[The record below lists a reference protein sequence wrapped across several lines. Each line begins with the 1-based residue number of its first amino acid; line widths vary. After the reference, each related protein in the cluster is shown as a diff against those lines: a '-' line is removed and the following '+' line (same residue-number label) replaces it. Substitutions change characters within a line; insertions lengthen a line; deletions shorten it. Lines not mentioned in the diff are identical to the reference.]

1 MKIIKKILLAIGILI
16 FLILVSALFI
26 KKEYAVERE
35 IIINKPASEV
45 YDYVRILR
53 NQNAFSTFAKKD
65 PNMKSVYTGIDGE
78 AGSVFAWEGNN
89 EVGSGEQK
97 ITKLTKDK
105 RIDIEMHFIDPF
117 ESYAPAYFTF
127 ENLSAM
133 QTKVKWGMN
142 GKMAYPLNFM
152 RLFFDMEEMIGKE
165 YEASL
170 QNLKLILEKEQQ

>member
-16 FLILVSALFI
+16 LLVLISALFI
-26 KKEYAVERE
+26 KKDYAVEKE

-65 PNMKSVYTGIDGE
+65 PNIKSVYTGKDGE
-78 AGSVFAWEGNN
+78 TGSVFAWEGNS

-97 ITKLTKDK
+97 ITKLTKDQ
-105 RIDIEMHFIDPF
+105 RIDIEMHFINPF

-127 ENLSAM
+127 ENVSAN
-133 QTKVKWGMN
+133 QTKIKWGMN
-142 GKMAYPLNFM
+142 GKMVYPLNFM
-152 RLFFDMEEMIGKE
+152 RIFFDMEEMIGKE
-165 YEASL
+165 YQISL
-170 QNLKLILEKEQQ
+170 QNLKSILEKE

>member
-16 FLILVSALFI
+16 LLVLISALFI
-26 KKEYAVERE
+26 KKDYAVEKE

-65 PNMKSVYTGIDGE
+65 PNMKSVYTGKDGE
-78 AGSVFAWEGNN
+78 TGSVFAWEGNS

-97 ITKLTKDK
+97 ITKLTKDQ
-105 RIDIEMHFIDPF
+105 RIDIEMHFINPF

-127 ENLSAM
+127 ESVSAN
-133 QTKVKWGMN
+133 QTKIKWGMN

-152 RLFFDMEEMIGKE
+152 RIFFDMEEMIGKE
-165 YEASL
+165 YQISL
-170 QNLKLILEKEQQ
+170 QNLKSILEKE

>member
-16 FLILVSALFI
+16 LLVLISALFI
-26 KKEYAVERE
+26 KKDYAVEKE

-65 PNMKSVYTGIDGE
+65 PNIKSVYTGKDGE
-78 AGSVFAWEGNN
+78 TGSVFAWEGNS

-97 ITKLTKDK
+97 ITKLTKDQ
-105 RIDIEMHFIDPF
+105 RIDIEMHFINPF

-127 ENLSAM
+127 ENVSAN
-133 QTKVKWGMN
+133 QTKIKWGMN

-152 RLFFDMEEMIGKE
+152 RIFFDMEEMIGKE
-165 YEASL
+165 YQISL
-170 QNLKLILEKEQQ
+170 QNLKSILEKE

>member
-1 MKIIKKILLAIGILI
+1 MKIIKKILLVIGILI
-16 FLILVSALFI
+16 LLVLVSALFI
-26 KKEYAVERE
+26 KKDYAVERE
-35 IIINKPASEV
+35 ILINKPASEV

-65 PNMKSVYTGIDGE
+65 PDMKSVYTGTDGE
-78 AGSVFAWEGNN
+78 TGSVFAWEGNN

-97 ITKLTKDK
+97 ITKLTKDQ

-127 ENLSAM
+127 ETVTAN
-133 QTKVKWGMN
+133 QTKIKWGMS

-165 YEASL
+165 YQLSL
-170 QNLKLILEKEQQ
+170 QNLKSILEKE

>member
-1 MKIIKKILLAIGILI
+1 MKIIKKILIAFGVLI
-16 FLILVSALFI
+16 ALVLVSALFI
-26 KKEYAVERE
+26 KKDYAVERQVV
-35 IIINKPASEV
+35 INKPASTV

-65 PNMKSVYTGIDGE
+65 PNMKSVYTGTDGE
-78 AGSVFAWEGNN
+78 TGSVFSWEGNS

-97 ITKLTKDK
+97 ITKLTSNQ
-105 RIDIEMHFIDPF
+105 RIDIEMHFKEPF

-127 ENLSAM
+127 EPVDSN

-165 YEASL
+165 YEQSL
-170 QNLKLILEKEQQ
+170 KNLKSILE